1 MPDEIGVLLGDPHLF
16 ASSTT
21 KDILRRFH
29 ELQGRPMPPASE
41 FKEVYNKQ
49 DNSTRPPPR
58 RVDTD
63 PALWQQEHSVRPIQE
78 PPAVY
83 TGPGAMASAASAAY
97 AQHKLDR
104 SNSQLAPEQQRQQ
117 QQQDM
122 QVQGREWRH
131 SGSNWGGQGVAMGH
145 N

>member
-1 MPDEIGVLLGDPHLF
+1 MLNDPSLF
-16 ASSTT
+16 ASNTT
-21 KDILRRFH
+21 KDILKRFH
-29 ELQGRPMPPASE
+29 ELQGRPMPPTSDV
-41 FKEVYNKQ
+41 KEVYNRQ
-49 DNSTRPPPR
+49 DMSTRPPPR

-63 PALWQQEHSVRPIQE
+63 PALWQQERSVRPIQE

-83 TGPGAMASAASAAY
+83 GGPGAMASAASAVY

-104 SNSQLAPEQQRQQ
+104 SNSQLTQEQQQP
-117 QQQDM
+117 QDM

-131 SGSNWGGQGVAMGH
+131 SESHWGGQGGVAMGH

>member
-1 MPDEIGVLLGDPHLF
+1 
-16 ASSTT
+16 
-21 KDILRRFH
+21 
-29 ELQGRPMPPASE
+29 MPPTSDV
-41 FKEVYNKQ
+41 KEVYNRQ

-63 PALWQQEHSVRPIQE
+63 PALWQQERSVRPIQE

-83 TGPGAMASAASAAY
+83 GGPGAMASAASAAY

-104 SNSQLAPEQQRQQ
+104 SNSQMAPEQPQQQQ

-131 SGSNWGGQGVAMGH
+131 SGSHWAGQGGVAMGH